1 MLDPTLSDWLDRQAD
16 ALDCGD
22 ADPAALLPRLAAAG
36 VLGVAVE
43 ERLGGAGGTLAD
55 AVERVAA
62 VAARSLTA
70 AFVFW
75 GQRAFIEYLLQ
86 SPNQELR
93 QRLLGDLLAGR
104 LAGATGLSNAM
115 KFLSG
120 IEALQVVAHAEEAG
134 WRLDGRLPWVTNLR
148 SGDFVVAAAI
158 EHGEGGKPFVLAIP
172 EGLAGLQRSADLRLL
187 GLQCSNTAALD
198 LRAVAVGRDWL
209 LHDDARQF
217 LPRVRPAFL
226 GLQCG
231 MAIGLARRALDEVQR
246 HLGGSRSLPGWRAGG
261 TARNPRRTRGG
272 AARRT
277 GQRRVR
283 QPAGTPVPH
292 PHRARRS
299 RRQCR
304 ATGVAG
310 QRRQGLPERAR
321 RRFRPPLARVGVRPD
336 RYAEPG
342 ATARRTATP
351 GRGQGMSEALLDARG
366 IALGYPRGAGW
377 QAVLGDFEL
386 RLGAGE
392 VVSILGPS
400 GVGKSSL
407 LRVLAGLQEPAAGS
421 VRVLGEPLRGPHPG
435 VAVAFQDPSLLPWL
449 NLEKNVAFGL
459 DFARQPHLDAAT
471 RQARVDQAIAA
482 VGLEHA
488 RARYP
493 AQLSGG
499 MAQRTALARCL
510 ARQPK
515 VLLLDEPF
523 GALDEV
529 TRADMQQLLLRA
541 IHERGTAV
549 VLITH
554 DIDEALLLSERIL
567 LLGDSPARTLG
578 EWRIDLPQPRAELVE
593 ELGALRIEIL
603 KTLRRAS
610 RTHAHPIAQPEASHV
625 PGRPDPFP
633 T

>member
-1 MLDPTLSDWLDRQAD
+1 
-16 ALDCGD
+16 
-22 ADPAALLPRLAAAG
+22 
-36 VLGVAVE
+36 
-43 ERLGGAGGTLAD
+43 
-55 AVERVAA
+55 
-62 VAARSLTA
+62 
-70 AFVFW
+70 
-75 GQRAFIEYLLQ
+75 
-86 SPNQELR
+86 
-93 QRLLGDLLAGR
+93 
-104 LAGATGLSNAM
+104 
-115 KFLSG
+115 
-120 IEALQVVAHAEEAG
+120 
-134 WRLDGRLPWVTNLR
+134 
-148 SGDFVVAAAI
+148 
-158 EHGEGGKPFVLAIP
+158 
-172 EGLAGLQRSADLRLL
+172 
-187 GLQCSNTAALD
+187 
-198 LRAVAVGRDWL
+198 
-209 LHDDARQF
+209 
-217 LPRVRPAFL
+217 
-226 GLQCG
+226 
-231 MAIGLARRALDEVQR
+231 
-246 HLGGSRSLPGWRAGG
+246 
-261 TARNPRRTRGG
+261 
-272 AARRT
+272 
-277 GQRRVR
+277 
-283 QPAGTPVPH
+283 
-292 PHRARRS
+292 
-299 RRQCR
+299 
-304 ATGVAG
+304 
-310 QRRQGLPERAR
+310 
-321 RRFRPPLARVGVRPD
+321 
-336 RYAEPG
+336 
-342 ATARRTATP
+342 
-351 GRGQGMSEALLDARG
+351 MSEALLDARG

-400 GVGKSSL
+400 GVGKS
-407 LRVLAGLQEPAAGS
+407 
-421 VRVLGEPLRGPHPG
+421 
-435 VAVAFQDPSLLPWL
+435 SLLPWL

>member
-1 MLDPTLSDWLDRQAD
+1 
-16 ALDCGD
+16 
-22 ADPAALLPRLAAAG
+22 
-36 VLGVAVE
+36 
-43 ERLGGAGGTLAD
+43 
-55 AVERVAA
+55 
-62 VAARSLTA
+62 
-70 AFVFW
+70 
-75 GQRAFIEYLLQ
+75 
-86 SPNQELR
+86 
-93 QRLLGDLLAGR
+93 
-104 LAGATGLSNAM
+104 
-115 KFLSG
+115 
-120 IEALQVVAHAEEAG
+120 
-134 WRLDGRLPWVTNLR
+134 
-148 SGDFVVAAAI
+148 
-158 EHGEGGKPFVLAIP
+158 
-172 EGLAGLQRSADLRLL
+172 
-187 GLQCSNTAALD
+187 
-198 LRAVAVGRDWL
+198 
-209 LHDDARQF
+209 
-217 LPRVRPAFL
+217 
-226 GLQCG
+226 
-231 MAIGLARRALDEVQR
+231 
-246 HLGGSRSLPGWRAGG
+246 
-261 TARNPRRTRGG
+261 
-272 AARRT
+272 
-277 GQRRVR
+277 
-283 QPAGTPVPH
+283 
-292 PHRARRS
+292 
-299 RRQCR
+299 
-304 ATGVAG
+304 
-310 QRRQGLPERAR
+310 
-321 RRFRPPLARVGVRPD
+321 
-336 RYAEPG
+336 
-342 ATARRTATP
+342 
-351 GRGQGMSEALLDARG
+351 
-366 IALGYPRGAGW
+366 
-377 QAVLGDFEL
+377 
-386 RLGAGE
+386 
-392 VVSILGPS
+392 
-400 GVGKSSL
+400 
-407 LRVLAGLQEPAAGS
+407 QEPAAGS